1 MERIN
6 WSASKDWEEL
16 IGYNTVP
23 NYPVG
28 RKPERDVCAESCS
41 LADSSVQGPFSDKA
55 AKASHLCSGTLSRQ
69 SQASEK

>member
-28 RKPERDVCAESCS
+28 RKPEQDVSWS

-55 AKASHLCSGTLSRQ
+55 AKASHLCSGTLFRQ
-69 SQASEK
+69 RQAGTEKFH